1 MNAGEREKQWMKEAF
16 PVRIQDSCEDNW
28 NVCMESGDVS
38 DQKLFRDWISQVPG
52 SLAPSHLVVA
62 AIQCMRNRGYDVT
75 EAEKYMDEGLKAAE
89 EKDAATL
96 QKITARIYYLLNT
109 ALRDAHSDYW
119 KYSIY
124 KDWEE
129 IERNVTF
136 PSIQE
141 KKVDVF
147 SDDYADRIYA
157 GWTGQLIGGA
167 LGTQV
172 EGYNTDNIEA
182 VYGTITSYLRPP
194 ETYNDD
200 ITYEIAFL
208 DGFREYGYEITSE
221 QIADKW
227 LELIEDGYS
236 AEEVA
241 IRNLR
246 LGIRPPESGMHRN
259 YYSDWIGVQMRTMIH
274 GMVAPGNPKLAAELA
289 VRDGIISHSNSGI
302 LGGMFNAVLI
312 SLAFVERDIRELLRK
327 TIDCIPKDSEYY
339 QVLLFALKQCEEQ
352 KSWREAW
359 RKCEKKYEDYNWI
372 HVYPNVAA
380 QIIALWYGNGDF
392 DKTAEIICMEGKD
405 ADCTAAPVLNA
416 LGIMFGSAVLDKKW
430 TEPLG
435 TEIHLLLR
443 KYKTI
448 SLDKLCE
455 VTVESVRQFCRKIA

>member
-62 AIQCMRNRGYDVT
+62 AI
-75 EAEKYMDEGLKAAE
+75 
-89 EKDAATL
+89 
-96 QKITARIYYLLNT
+96 
-109 ALRDAHSDYW
+109 
-119 KYSIY
+119 
-124 KDWEE
+124 
-129 IERNVTF
+129 
-136 PSIQE
+136 
-141 KKVDVF
+141 
-147 SDDYADRIYA
+147 
-157 GWTGQLIGGA
+157 
-167 LGTQV
+167 
-172 EGYNTDNIEA
+172 
-182 VYGTITSYLRPP
+182 
-194 ETYNDD
+194 
-200 ITYEIAFL
+200 
-208 DGFREYGYEITSE
+208 
-221 QIADKW
+221 
-227 LELIEDGYS
+227 
-236 AEEVA
+236 
-241 IRNLR
+241 RNLR
-246 LGIRPPESGMHRN
+246 LGIRPPESGMHLN

-274 GMVAPGNPKLAAELA
+274 GMLAPGNPKLAAELA

-455 VTVESVRQFCRKIA
+455 VTVESVRQFCRKMA